1 MVTQLVLVRHG
12 QSVYNEENKFTGW
25 VDVELTAAGLQE
37 AVKAGKLLKAGGFL
51 FDVAF
56 TSVLKRCIVSLHTI
70 LEETEQLWIPER
82 KCWQLNERHYGDLE
96 DQVKSEVAATVGE
109 KQAKD
114 WRRSYAT
121 QPPADQHHSDGPSF
135 VGDGPCHAMAQSEM
149 PLTESLQDTFHR
161 ILPLWHDSIAPA
173 IRSGQKVLIVAHGNS
188 IRALIK
194 HLQGISDEDIPG
206 LYIPIGIPLVYELDE
221 NLHAIKHHQ
230 VADDS
235 KSQD

>member
-1 MVTQLVLVRHG
+1 M
-12 QSVYNEENKFTGW
+12 
-25 VDVELTAAGLQE
+25 AGSQ
-37 AVKAGKLLKAGGFL
+37 AGKLLKAGGFL

-121 QPPADQHHSDGPSF
+121 QPPG
-135 VGDGPCHAMAQSEM
+135 V
-149 PLTESLQDTFHR
+149 SL
-161 ILPLWHDSIAPA
+161 
-173 IRSGQKVLIVAHGNS
+173 
-188 IRALIK
+188 
-194 HLQGISDEDIPG
+194 
-206 LYIPIGIPLVYELDE
+206 
-221 NLHAIKHHQ
+221 
-230 VADDS
+230 
-235 KSQD
+235 